1 MQIHGVNQTQPKSA
15 SLPPPI
21 SGVAMD
27 TPVQRRRR
35 WPMAAAGAALAL
47 AALVVVGA
55 RYAGPGGLN
64 VPLAELRIATAEA
77 SEFRDDLALRAQ
89 VVSLTAVMLDSTESG
104 RVEEVIAR
112 DGMEVKQGEL
122 LFRLSNPQ
130 RHLDMLARQ
139 SERAQQISN
148 LSILRVSLES
158 SRAEH
163 QRRMTELRYLL
174 AQAAKKHQRNEALA
188 AKGFLSP
195 AQMEESAD
203 QLVQQRHVLAEAQR
217 AGATDMAIKQDV
229 VQQMQRAIDGLESG
243 LRLVNATVDALS
255 VRAPVAGRLL
265 DFNLQVGQTVRP
277 DQHIGRIDD
286 PRRFKLSAQVDEFYL
301 ARVAPGRR
309 GSVSVGGRDYA
320 VEVSRVFPQIK
331 EGRFAVELVFSAGQP
346 DSLRPG
352 QSADTRITL
361 GNASKTLVLPNG
373 AFINDSG
380 GAWAFIVAADGA
392 SATRRPI
399 RLGRRSNSQVEVLGG
414 VAAGER
420 VVVSSTARFGQSERL
435 DFVK

>member
-1 MQIHGVNQTQPKSA
+1 MQSINVNFTPPKPSAAQP
-15 SLPPPI
+15 PV
-21 SGVAMD
+21 SGSAMD
-27 TPVQRRRR
+27 RPIQGRRRG
-35 WPMAAAGAALAL
+35 PLAAAGGFLAL
-47 AALVVVGA
+47 VALLVVAG
-55 RYAGPGGLN
+55 RYALPDGLQ
-64 VPLAELRIATAEA
+64 VPVADLRIAAVEA

-112 DGMEVKQGEL
+112 DGMEVRKGEL

-163 QRRMTELRYLL
+163 QRRMTELSYLL
-174 AQAAKKHQRNEALA
+174 AQAAKKHLRNEALA

-203 QLVQQRHVLAEAQR
+203 QLVQKRHVLAEAQR

-243 LRLVNATVDALS
+243 LRLVNETVEALS

-301 ARVAPGRR
+301 ARVAPGLG

-320 VEVSRVFPQIK
+320 VQVSRVFPQIK
-331 EGRFAVELVFSAGQP
+331 EGRFAVELLFSGGQP

-361 GNASKTLVLPNG
+361 GNASKSLVLPHG

-380 GAWAFIVAADGA
+380 GAGAYVVAADGA
-392 SATRRPI
+392 SARRRPI
-399 RLGRRSNSQVEVLGG
+399 RLGRRSNSQVEVLAG

-420 VVVSSTARFGQSERL
+420 VVVSSTARFGQSEQL
-435 DFVK
+435 HLVK

>member
-1 MQIHGVNQTQPKSA
+1 MNPTQTGTA
-15 SLPPPI
+15 NPPTPV
-21 SGVAMD
+21 SGIGMD
-27 TPVQRRRR
+27 TPLERRRR
-35 WPMAAAGAALAL
+35 WPMHAAGGAF
-47 AALVVVGA
+47 ALVVLIFLGG
-55 RYAGPGGLN
+55 RYALPSGLE
-64 VPLAELRIATAEA
+64 VPLADLRIATAEA
-77 SEFRDDLALRAQ
+77 SEFRDDVVLRAQ
-89 VVSLTAVMLDSTESG
+89 AVSLTAVMLDSTESG
-104 RVEEVIAR
+104 RVEEVVAR
-112 DGMEVKQGEL
+112 DGMVVKQGEL

-148 LSILRVSLES
+148 LSILRVSLEG

-163 QRRMTELRYLL
+163 QRRVSELSYLL
-174 AQAAKKHQRNEALA
+174 AQAEKKHNRNDSLA

-203 QLVQQRHVLAEAQR
+203 QLVQQRHLLAEAR
-217 AGATDMAIKQDV
+217 SAGVTDLGIKEDV
-229 VQQMQRAIDGLESG
+229 VQQMKRAIDGLESG

-255 VRAPVAGRLL
+255 VRAPVGGRLT

-286 PRRFKLSAQVDEFYL
+286 PSRFKLTAQVDEFYL
-301 ARVAPGRR
+301 TKVAIGRR

-320 VEVSRVFPQIK
+320 VQVSRVFPQIK
-331 EGRFAVELVFSAGQP
+331 EGRFAVELVFVAGQP

-361 GNASKTLVLPNG
+361 GNASKSLVLPNG

-380 GAWAFIVAADGA
+380 GSWAYVVAADGE
-392 SATRRPI
+392 SARRRPI
-399 RLGRRSNSQVEVLGG
+399 RVGRRSNSQVEVMGG

-420 VVVSSTARFGQSERL
+420 VVVSSYARFGQSEQL
-435 DFVK
+435 HFVK